1 MTAPLASKV
10 SANSRLASKETARL
24 RLYLL
29 GVLLDMSA
37 MLGSFVLANWL
48 VLGSFWGEPGKPH
61 GFVMFAMIGPIYAL
75 LAINSG
81 AYGIR
86 MLGATRQSI
95 GHALLAFAQAL
106 LVMLLLV
113 FLVKIAE
120 QLSRMTFMV
129 GSVLSVF
136 GLVGCRFII
145 THLAR
150 SMLGN
155 VPHIELF
162 ITDGVDMPVLPD
174 HMNILD
180 ARALGLDPARHDAAM
195 AEKLAEAVG
204 GAEHVIVACPSDRI
218 GEWSVALKSLSARG
232 EILVPELARF
242 APAQGGTFQHQPT
255 IIVAGG
261 PLNFRD
267 RIIKR
272 IFDIMISMGALIV
285 FSPVLLFAAIAIKLT
300 SSGPVLFRQA
310 RLGRDARPFYIYK
323 FRSMRVDT
331 SDHRADQLTQK
342 NDPRLTRIGAFIRG
356 TSIDELPQL
365 FNVLRGDMSMVGPRP
380 HAAGAKAAESLY
392 WEVDNRYWAR
402 HCIKPG
408 ITGLAQVRGH
418 RGSTDAHEDL
428 LLRLQSDLEYVTD
441 WSIWRDIAI
450 IASTARV
457 LVHDKAY

>member
-1 MTAPLASKV
+1 MTAPLASRV
-10 SANSRLASKETARL
+10 SVPSRLASKESARL

-29 GVLLDMSA
+29 GVLLDMGA
-37 MLGSFVLANWL
+37 MLGSFILANWL
-48 VLGSFWGEPGKPH
+48 VLGSLWGEPGKPH

-75 LAINSG
+75 LAVNSG

-86 MLGATRQSI
+86 MLGATRKSI

-129 GSVLSVF
+129 GSLLSVL
-136 GLVGCRFII
+136 GLIGCRFII

-150 SMLGN
+150 TMLGN
-155 VPHIELF
+155 VPRIELF
-162 ITDGVDMPVLPD
+162 ISDGVDMPLLPD

-180 ARALGLDPARHDAAM
+180 ARAQGLDPARHDAAM

-204 GAEHVIVACPSDRI
+204 GAEHVIVACPSERI
-218 GEWSVALKSLSARG
+218 GEWSIALKSLSARG

-261 PLNFRD
+261 PLDFRD

-272 IFDIMISMGALIV
+272 LFDIMASLCAIILLSPLLLLTAIV
-285 FSPVLLFAAIAIKLT
+285 IRLT

-310 RLGRDARPFYIYK
+310 RLGKDARSFHIYK
-323 FRSMRVDT
+323 FRSMHADT
-331 SDHRADQLTQK
+331 SDHHADQLTQK
-342 NDPRLTRIGAFIRG
+342 NDPRLTPVGAFIRR

-365 FNVLRGDMSMVGPRP
+365 FNVLKGDMSMVGPRP

-392 WEVDNRYWAR
+392 WEVDSRYWAR

-428 LLRLQSDLEYVTD
+428 VLRLQSDLEYVTD